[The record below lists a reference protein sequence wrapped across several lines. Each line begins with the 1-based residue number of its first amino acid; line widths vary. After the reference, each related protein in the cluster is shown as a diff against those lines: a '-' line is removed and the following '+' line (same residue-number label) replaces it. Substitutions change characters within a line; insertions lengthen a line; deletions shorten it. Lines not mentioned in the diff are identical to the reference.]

1 MKKVVAIIG
10 LAMVGSSFGLDEYLP
25 VEAGK
30 LEVDLGYSLTNVTGG
45 YDKDGE
51 KADLDDGTSIMGHVI
66 PLQLKYGI
74 IPGLDVEVLWGFQMA
89 SFTADAVPPIPAID
103 ESSSGFGQPEIALK
117 YALMDIGAGAYVNF
131 IAPFATGDFADPDA
145 PPMALSLGAVY
156 TKLFVPQFNLTAQ
169 LNYRLNFEA
178 EDKSQDGNVLSVYAK
193 PEFRFNEFGGAYLG
207 LRYDMFG
214 EDTDIT
220 GETTP
225 DSDGSLITLLPG
237 WNATWLPTVATEVN
251 VPITVM
257 GTSTESFWGINAAV
271 YVTIPL

>member
-1 MKKVVAIIG
+1 MKKVVAILG
-10 LAMVGSSFGLDEYLP
+10 MAMIGSSFGLDEYLP

-30 LEVDLGYSLTNVTGG
+30 LEVDLGYSLINGTGD

-51 KADLDDGTSIMGHVI
+51 KKDFEDGTSLMGHAI

-74 IPGLDVEVLWGFQMA
+74 IPGLDVEVLWPFQLA
-89 SFTADAVPPIPAID
+89 SSEVDFPAPIPD
-103 ESSSGFGQPEIALK
+103 FDTSFSGFGQPEIALK
-117 YALMDIGAGAYVNF
+117 YAMMDIGAGVYVNF
-131 IAPFATGDFADPDA
+131 IAPFATGDWADPDA

-178 EDKSQDGNVLSVYAK
+178 EDKSQDGNVFSIYAK

-214 EDTDIT
+214 EAQFDGDAV
-220 GETTP
+220 P
-225 DSDGSLITLLPG
+225 DSDGNLVTLLPG

-257 GTSTESFWGINAAV
+257 GTSTDAFWGVNANV